1 MPPVWVS
8 SPSAARRHAAYAIE
22 RTPNAVVQAIGT
34 GVAAMVA
41 QLPWG
46 PDGSKVTTPSGSK
59 DMIYT
64 FAPPGMDHTG
74 SGYLSMIGKGWPTLK
89 VVRALGA
96 AATQA
101 AAPLGNIVTAVA
113 KYNGAA
119 GNSLVGTVSIA
130 GDGNPNHFRLVVQV
144 VGPSGSTSET
154 YDNLDYSGT
163 AVDSRPNF
171 SSSYLLGGITKQNS
185 GRPQNG
191 TYTFSGGN
199 DGVPNALSY
208 TGTPGTGNAG
218 IAALEGDQS
227 IRHVFVDDPGAAT
240 RQAVNAALL
249 QHVQAMGDRCAYING
264 NQGQALAAVAAD
276 VSNYRSARV
285 VYVDPWVYVLDDVTG
300 TKHLVPGASFA
311 ASVAAQL
318 SPSTSIAWKDPEV
331 IAMLSGIEDLEFDRG
346 NGAAD
351 NTDQGV
357 ATLIREQNGGFT
369 FEAGVLTVAPL
380 DPARRNHTRTRMGD
394 YAAVSMVRSSRS
406 FIDAPNVPSN
416 QQAVVHMVQAFMD
429 KLVAAK
435 DSDPN
440 HTPHCLAYDI
450 PPLGTFNT
458 QDDLDNGMLTVPVD
472 MKTSSGIER
481 LFYSILFGE
490 SVQVKAG

>member
-1 MPPVWVS
+1 MPVWIS
-8 SPSAARRHAAYAIE
+8 STSAARRHAAYAIE

-34 GVAAMVA
+34 GVAAMIA
-41 QLPWG
+41 QVPWG
-46 PDGSKVTTPSGSK
+46 PDSTKVTTPAGPK

-101 AAPLGNIVTAVA
+101 SAPLGNVVTVIG

-119 GNSLVGTVSIA
+119 GNSLVATVSNA
-130 GDGNPNHFRLVVQV
+130 GDGSPNHFCLTVQI
-144 VGPSGSTSET
+144 VGASGSSSET

-163 AVDSRPNF
+163 ATNSTPSF
-171 SSSYLLGGITKQNS
+171 ATAYLVGGIHLGTA
-185 GRPQNG
+185 GRPANG
-191 TYTFSGGN
+191 TYTFSGGA
-199 DGVPNALSY
+199 DGAPNAFSY
-208 TGTPGTGNAG
+208 TGTAGTGNSG
-218 IAALEGDQS
+218 IAALEGDQGV
-227 IRHVFVDDPGAAT
+227 RHVFVDDPGAT
-240 RQAVNAALL
+240 IRQAVNAALL
-249 QHVQAMGDRCAYING
+249 QHVQAMGDRCAYVNG
-264 NQGQALAAVAAD
+264 NTGQSLQQVATD
-276 VSNYRSARV
+276 VASYRSARV
-285 VYVDPWVYVLDDVTG
+285 VYVDPWVYVFDDATG
-300 TKHLVPGASFA
+300 ALHLVPGASFA
-311 ASVAAQL
+311 ASAAAQL

-331 IAMLSGIEDLEFDRG
+331 IAMLSGIQDLEFDRG

-357 ATLIREQNGGFT
+357 ATIIREQNGGFT
-369 FEAGVLTVAPL
+369 IEAGVLTVAPL

-429 KLVAAK
+429 GLVAAQK
-435 DSDPN
+435 SDPN

-450 PPLGTFNT
+450 PPLATFNA
-458 QDDLDNGMLTVPVD
+458 QDDLDNGLLTIPVD
-472 MKTSSGIER
+472 MKTSSGIEK
-481 LFYSILFGE
+481 LFFSMLFGE
-490 SVQVKAG
+490 SVQVQTS